1 MNKRYYEHTLPII
14 RGSLSNTYG
23 PEEIDLIIDLCN
35 GKDIPTDKRLSLL
48 RAIHHIKDTQI
59 ERSILESINGSDSR
73 ISKFLDEAEHLNEA
87 TPDSD

>member
-1 MNKRYYEHTLPII
+1 MLT
-14 RGSLSNTYG
+14 
-23 PEEIDLIIDLCN
+23 
-35 GKDIPTDKRLSLL
+35 
-48 RAIHHIKDTQI
+48 I